1 MVLEEAEAQ
10 LDPQRF
16 MPEQFDQEDGL
27 FKFEKKIR

>member
-1 MVLEEAEAQ
+1 MPLEEAEAQ

-27 FKFEKKIR
+27 FKFEKRMK

>member
-1 MVLEEAEAQ
+1 MTLEEAEAQ